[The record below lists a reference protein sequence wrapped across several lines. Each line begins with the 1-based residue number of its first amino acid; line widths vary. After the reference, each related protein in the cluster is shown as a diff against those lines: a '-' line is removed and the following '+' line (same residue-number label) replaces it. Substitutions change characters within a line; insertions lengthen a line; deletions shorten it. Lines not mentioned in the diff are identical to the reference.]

1 MEEAERC
8 RSRCGVGRRSQWRR
22 LEGGEESGRGGLPV
36 EESGGLGQ
44 PAPAVGGGA
53 LWRASGWW
61 AAFCERSGWVTV
73 GAV

>member
-1 MEEAERC
+1 
-8 RSRCGVGRRSQWRR
+8 
-22 LEGGEESGRGGLPV
+22 V

-61 AAFCERSGWVTV
+61 AALCERSGWVTV

>member
-1 MEEAERC
+1 
-8 RSRCGVGRRSQWRR
+8 
-22 LEGGEESGRGGLPV
+22 V

-53 LWRASGWW
+53 L
-61 AAFCERSGWVTV
+61 CERSGWVTV